1 MVKKKVVKK
10 NVPGDNSD
18 MANVPEKPDIVAM
31 LRNADEQQICR
42 RLDDLDAESAGLRT
56 LLRAVRARERARC
69 TSGKSRS

>member
-10 NVPGDNSD
+10 NVPGDNSG